1 MGKIALPAFAAVLLT
16 TSAAWAADDEAQREH
31 AALFAQQQALIEV
44 FSAAHQTPSAGLLEK
59 IQANATGFTSSGMK
73 S

>member
-16 TSAAWAADDEAQREH
+16 TSAAWAADDEAQRER
-31 AALFAQQQALIEV
+31 AALSDQPFALIDV
-44 FSAAHQTPSAGLLEK
+44 F
-59 IQANATGFTSSGMK
+59 NATRQAHLGDTLDIGHGEAVTVTSSGMK